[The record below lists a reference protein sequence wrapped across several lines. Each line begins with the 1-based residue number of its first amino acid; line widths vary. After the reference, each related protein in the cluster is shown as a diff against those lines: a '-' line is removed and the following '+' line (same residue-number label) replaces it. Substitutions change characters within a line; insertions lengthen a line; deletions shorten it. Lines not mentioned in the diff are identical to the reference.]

1 MTNTAT
7 AFNQYNNVILRNSV
21 LGKSNTRNFTGKATK
36 HPSLPPDSFSV
47 GLIAN
52 TIGKRTNFKPS
63 PTHFNHDVVANN
75 QFIAGATTE
84 NYNGFQK
91 GPVDNSLPMSFLPDT
106 QPYERKVNPNLIGR
120 SYNDSAGY
128 GMKLENFTDLSTPTL
143 NTEWKKSFGILNARK
158 QTNPFPIT
166 INENIKQNLKASLS
180 SKK

>member
-1 MTNTAT
+1 
-7 AFNQYNNVILRNSV
+7 
-21 LGKSNTRNFTGKATK
+21 
-36 HPSLPPDSFSV
+36 
-47 GLIAN
+47 
-52 TIGKRTNFKPS
+52 
-63 PTHFNHDVVANN
+63 
-75 QFIAGATTE
+75 
-84 NYNGFQK
+84 
-91 GPVDNSLPMSFLPDT
+91 MSFLPDT

-128 GMKLENFTDLSTPTL
+128 GMKLENFTDLATPTL